1 MSVLP
6 DFKDKILM
14 SVEEIEK
21 LPQQDE
27 QNGLM
32 WRIGRFMAVHRKS
45 AILIWI
51 LTLIAIASI
60 STRYGGSY
68 INNLSLPHN
77 EAATGQAILSANNPG
92 KSAGYS
98 SQIVI
103 VDKSSITSLSSQ
115 MAQAATNLAKLSN
128 VTGVITPTQNP
139 KAVSADGKTGYIL
152 VQFATNPVSFAPSY
166 FNLVEQSMRP
176 VTQAGAQVY
185 YADPIG
191 QLSNPKASD
200 IRSEL
205 IGLLVAI
212 SVALFSFRSLY
223 AAVVPIFTAVVSV
236 LVGYFAIS
244 LLGRG
249 ISFGTS
255 APTLTVMIG
264 LGVGIDYALFLTTR
278 HRQHLKEG
286 SKAIPSIAKTVS
298 TSGRS
303 VLVAAITVALA
314 LLGLYVSGITFIGNL
329 GLAASVGVA
338 TSAIGA
344 ITLVPAILGA
354 IAEKIDKVSLG
365 EAIAESHGSDDFWHR
380 FARKVQ
386 SQPIVFLLLGIVLG
400 SVLVI
405 PLFSIRINHLDAS
418 TNPSTY
424 SDTKAF
430 NAISNGFG
438 AGANAQLTVVVAMN
452 SATYS
457 NQSNLQSLE
466 KGVVTAI
473 SSLPNVT
480 AVSQPALTTSAK
492 VFTLNVVPKYG
503 PSDQTTKTLFD
514 TLTNTTLPKTI
525 GTKGSGYVIGQ
536 TASTLIFVETVVSKL
551 PLIIAFVIA
560 TAFIVL
566 LAAFRSIWI
575 PIKAAILNLFSIGAA
590 YGVVVAVFQWGWGSS
605 LIGMT
610 QKVSIESYVPMMM
623 FAITFGLSMD
633 YEVFLISRVK
643 EAYLSGM
650 SADDAVANGLSAT
663 ARVIS
668 SAAAIMISVFFAF
681 IGSTAPVIKMLGLG
695 LGVSVL
701 IDATI
706 IRLTLVPAV
715 MTLLGEKAWYM
726 PRWLDRIVPT
736 ISVE

>member
-1 MSVLP
+1 MG
-6 DFKDKILM
+6 
-14 SVEEIEK
+14 VEEIQKIE
-21 LPQQDE
+21 E
-27 QNGLM
+27 QAQSSGLM
-32 WRIGRFMAVHRKS
+32 WRIGRFMVVHRKS
-45 AILIWI
+45 AITIWI
-51 LTLIAIASI
+51 VAMI
-60 STRYGGSY
+60 SLGVLSSKFGGTY
-68 INNLSLPHN
+68 VNNLSLPNN
-77 EAATGQAILSANNPG
+77 EAATGQAILSANNMG

-103 VDKSSITSLSSQ
+103 VDKATIASLSTQLSE
-115 MAQAATNLAKLSN
+115 AASNLSKLSN
-128 VTGVITPTQNP
+128 VTGVVTPSQNP
-139 KAVSADGKTGYIL
+139 KAISPNGQTGYIV
-152 VQFATNPVSFAPSY
+152 VQFSSNPITFSPSY
-166 FNLVEQSMRP
+166 YNLVVSALQP
-176 VTQAGAQVY
+176 VTKAGAKVY

-200 IRSEL
+200 LRSEL

-212 SVALFSFRSLY
+212 AVALFSFRSLY
-223 AAVVPIFTAVVSV
+223 AAIAPIVTAIVSV
-236 LVGYFAIS
+236 IVGYFAIS
-244 LLGRG
+244 LIGRG
-249 ISFGTS
+249 LTLGTS

-286 SKAIPSIAKTVS
+286 SNSIDSIAKTVS

-303 VLVAAITVALA
+303 VIVAAITVALA

-329 GLAASVGVA
+329 GLAASIGVA
-338 TSAIGA
+338 SSAIGA
-344 ITLVPAILGA
+344 ITFVPAILGSLGK
-354 IAEKIDKVSLG
+354 KIDSVSLG
-365 EAIAESHGSDDFWHR
+365 EAIAESHGGDDFWHR
-380 FARKVQ
+380 FARMVQ
-386 SQPIVFLLLGIVLG
+386 KRPISFLLAGIVLG

-405 PLFSIRINHLDAS
+405 PLFSIQINHLDAS
-418 TNPSTY
+418 TNPASY

-430 NAISNGFG
+430 NAISAGFG
-438 AGANAQLTVVVAMN
+438 AGANAQLTVVVSMN
-452 SATYS
+452 TSTYS
-457 NQSNLQSLE
+457 NQNKVQGLE
-466 KGVVTAI
+466 KSVVSAVGA
-473 SSLPNVT
+473 LPNV
-480 AVSQPALTTSAK
+480 VGVGQPALTASAK
-492 VFTLNVVPKYG
+492 AFTLNVTPKFG
-503 PSDQTTKTLFD
+503 PSDPTTKSIFD
-514 TLTNTTLPKTI
+514 SLTTRVLPVTI
-525 GTKGSGYVIGQ
+525 GSNGSGYVIGG
-536 TASTLIFVETVVSKL
+536 TASAIIFVETVVSKL

-605 LIGMT
+605 LIGMS
-610 QKVSIESYVPMMM
+610 QKVPIESYVPMMM

-715 MTLLGEKAWYM
+715 MTLLGERAWYI
-726 PRWLDRIVPT
+726 PKWLDRIVPT